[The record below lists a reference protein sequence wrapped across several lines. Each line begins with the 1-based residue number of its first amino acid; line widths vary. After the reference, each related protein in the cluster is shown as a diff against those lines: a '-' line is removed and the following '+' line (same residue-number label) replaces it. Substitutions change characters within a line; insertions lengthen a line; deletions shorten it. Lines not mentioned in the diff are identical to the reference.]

1 MKTISTAGGG
11 GGGTPYN
18 GLYPGG
24 GYSAQEGYVPIQA
37 LVSKYMKGQGF
48 HWFKCMKNYGN
59 LSFWSVIEPKK
70 GQTDIFCGCERDKKI
85 S

>member
-11 GGGTPYN
+11 GVVLPIMAYTR
-18 GLYPGG
+18 G

-48 HWFKCMKNYGN
+48 H
-59 LSFWSVIEPKK
+59 
-70 GQTDIFCGCERDKKI
+70 
-85 S
+85 